1 MKLINIGLRQNLLYP
16 CLYIICINIIRILR
30 IVFVKINN
38 DDKYIFFFSLLNIIS
53 NIILSSFYLGLGNK
67 KNNYQRN
74 KKIFGIKLIYTKNEI
89 DKSNDYCK
97 ILLLMILDGYFDLI
111 SSLRRVY
118 YVYFIRTKLYK
129 EQIINYDIR
138 IRSRQILFAS
148 FLWYFIFRSKFH
160 RHHKLSLSMIFICLI
175 ILYVLETY
183 TQNKYNNLIDNINI
197 QLATGVI
204 NICRVY
210 SDIIEK
216 YILEFYYIN
225 PFKIIRNRAII
236 QLLLILIFYCFNEP
250 RKEFSIFCELL
261 PLKLEFYL
269 SIIILLFYFIMSGFT
284 SIYKI
289 FTIKTYSPMTRT
301 LADSILDI
309 FFFIFCSIEEEE
321 VNPYYFWINIIC
333 QIIILFFNCVYNEI
347 LVLYCCE
354 LDKNTHLEIVT
365 RSITIEMID
374 STFDINDD
382 QNLSIESFGSID

>member
-118 YVYFIRTKLYK
+118 YVYFIKTKLYK

-250 RKEFSIFCELL
+250 RKEFSIFRELL

-269 SIIILLFYFIMSGFT
+269 SIIILFLYFIMSGFT
-284 SIYKI
+284 SIYRI

-382 QNLSIESFGSID
+382 QNLSFESFGSID

>member
-1 MKLINIGLRQNLLYP
+1 MKLINIGLIKNLFYP
-16 CLYIICINIIRILR
+16 CLYIICINIIIILR

-38 DDKYIFFFSLLNIIS
+38 VDKYIFFFSLLNIIS

-118 YVYFIRTKLYK
+118 YVYFIKTKLYK

-250 RKEFSIFCELL
+250 RKEFSIFRELL

-269 SIIILLFYFIMSGFT
+269 SIIILFLYFIMSGFT
-284 SIYKI
+284 SIYRI

-382 QNLSIESFGSID
+382 QNLSFESFGSID